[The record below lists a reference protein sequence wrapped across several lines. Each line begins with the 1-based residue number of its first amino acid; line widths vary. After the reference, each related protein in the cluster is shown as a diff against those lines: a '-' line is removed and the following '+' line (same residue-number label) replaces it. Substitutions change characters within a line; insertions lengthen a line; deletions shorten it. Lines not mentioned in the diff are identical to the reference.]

1 MKRYYLYQWLI
12 RLKTIETLSQEELKH
27 FFPEDISKQALL
39 DNLNFL
45 EIIADI
51 AIRTCEDKLFPK
63 SFSENELDKLPSIER
78 DYIYV
83 VSKYLNESDTEKF
96 SKNIQRSLSL
106 GMSIFMYEQ
115 IKYITPQINELGR
128 IVVLFQN
135 YKELFK
141 STFGL
146 EPEHIVLMLVIFNN
160 IQKETR
166 GIFNINENPIFHL
179 LYNCGILTPHELDK
193 FLSSFSIS
201 VKDYKILARSRNITN
216 KTINCS
222 RILSE
227 FPILKNSIS
236 NNPHIYYI
244 PLVNTLIYSISK
256 TIFPKIYAIQQK
268 AKFKGRF
275 GNHFEDYV
283 RELSLQSFGTSRLI
297 ECTNI
302 VKEKGKDIAEFQ
314 LELDAET
321 VLIIEAKAIYIDE
334 EFILTANFDKL
345 NKAIEQDLRKA
356 YKQIH
361 SCFEHI
367 DYEKKFGIIVIMSY
381 LPGLSSLSE
390 YLKEKGFEYTSEN
403 ITIMSIQEFE
413 TLIGNESSMIKSV
426 LSKIKET
433 PPYHKPNII
442 IETEAQGGNTKNPY
456 LQTKFDEIMKNFD
469 QKVQIYQQNGSQY
482 DA

>member
-1 MKRYYLYQWLI
+1 MKHYFLYQWLI
-12 RLKTIETLSQEELKH
+12 RLKTIETLSGKELKD
-27 FFPEDISKQALL
+27 FFSEDLSKQALL

-51 AIRTCEDKLFPK
+51 AIRTCEDKPFPK
-63 SFSENELDKLPSIER
+63 SFNENELDKLPTIER

-106 GMSIFMYEQ
+106 GMSMFMYEQ

-135 YKELFK
+135 YKKLFK
-141 STFGL
+141 SIFGL
-146 EPEHIVLMLVIFNN
+146 EPEQIVLMLVIFNN
-160 IQKETR
+160 IQKETQ
-166 GIFNINENPIFHL
+166 GIFNIIENPIFQL
-179 LYNCGILTPHELDK
+179 LYTCALLTPNELNK

-201 VKDYKILARSRNITN
+201 VQDYKTLAKSRNISN
-216 KTINCS
+216 KTINCT

-227 FPILKNSIS
+227 FPILKNCIS
-236 NNPHIYYI
+236 NNPNVYYI

-275 GNHFEDYV
+275 GKHFEDYV
-283 RELSLQSFGTSRLI
+283 RELSLQSFGTSKLL
-297 ECTNI
+297 ECTDI
-302 VKEKGKDIAEFQ
+302 VKEKGKDIAEFK
-314 LELDAET
+314 LELDINTA
-321 VLIIEAKAIYIDE
+321 LIIEAKAIYIDE

-356 YKQIH
+356 YKQIN
-361 SCFEHI
+361 SCFEDI
-367 DYEKKFGIIVIMSY
+367 NYQEIFGIIVIMSY

-390 YLKEKGFEYTSEN
+390 YLKEKGFEFISEN

-442 IETEAQGGNTKNPY
+442 IETEAQGGTTKNPY
-456 LQTKFDEIMKNFD
+456 LQTKFDDIMQNFY
-469 QKVQIYQQNGSQY
+469 QKVEIYTTK
-482 DA
+482 